1 MHHSFYSTTSEE
13 VVDGSRSRRIESRRQ
28 TAWDRKMDF
37 HSARSKF
44 WPAFTRCILQHTHSR
59 YQSQKTYRKH
69 PKSLAC
75 AYHKQSDSHFFPIQS
90 IVRAYKHKLE
100 GQMAIPSGTSIK
112 AAKFFGGWPTC
123 LFFPFF
129 LLHV

>member
-1 MHHSFYSTTSEE
+1 MHHSFSSRTTEE

-44 WPAFTRCILQHTHSR
+44 WPTFTRCILQHTHSR
-59 YQSQKTYRKH
+59 YQSQKIYRKH
-69 PKSLAC
+69 PKSFWHAHITNNLTVI
-75 AYHKQSDSHFFPIQS
+75 SFQS
-90 IVRAYKHKLE
+90 IVSAYQHKLE
-100 GQMAIPSGTSIK
+100 GQMAIPSGTS
-112 AAKFFGGWPTC
+112 ASS
-123 LFFPFF
+123 LFFFLRVGVSFFFLFFF

>member
-59 YQSQKTYRKH
+59 YQSQKYIENTRNH
-69 PKSLAC
+69 WHAHITNNLTVIS
-75 AYHKQSDSHFFPIQS
+75 FQS

-100 GQMAIPSGTSIK
+100 GQMAIPSGTS
-112 AAKFFGGWPTC
+112 ASS
-123 LFFPFF
+123 LFFFLRVGVSFF
-129 LLHV
+129 FFFCLLHV